1 MKAVQSSVAQAS
13 PRPGRS
19 QLFYDLGVMKHKHKI
34 IVIHRA
40 GTLDEQRME
49 EVRRDEETMFFMSDV
64 WS

>member
-1 MKAVQSSVAQAS
+1 
-13 PRPGRS
+13 
-19 QLFYDLGVMKHKHKI
+19 MKHKHKI